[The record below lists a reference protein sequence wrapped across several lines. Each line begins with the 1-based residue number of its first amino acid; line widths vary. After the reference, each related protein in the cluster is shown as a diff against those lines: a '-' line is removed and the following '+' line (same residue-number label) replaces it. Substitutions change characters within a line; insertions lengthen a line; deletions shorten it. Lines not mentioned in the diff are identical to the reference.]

1 MSNKTAKH
9 VMSTEFSVGA
19 MIWNGIIGT
28 FISTV
33 FIGIVAGICY
43 VTVILF
49 VLGILFSILAF
60 INAISGIFSIV
71 GMFRCKGHLT
81 EEGVYGRKS
90 VFGSFDV
97 TFDKVVSIS
106 RRRKNLTIV
115 ALDENGKKK
124 KYNLTAVKNAKDFEQ
139 AFNQT
144 MLAYRNADAQAPAEA
159 PAAE

>member
-19 MIWNGIIGT
+19 LIWNGIIGT
-28 FISTV
+28 FISTA
-33 FIGIVAGICY
+33 FISIVAGICY
-43 VTVILF
+43 ATIILF
-49 VLGILFSILAF
+49 ILGILCSFLAF
-60 INAISGIFSIV
+60 FNFISGIFGIV
-71 GMFRCKGHLT
+71 GMIRCKGHLT

-97 TFDKVVSIS
+97 SFDNVVDIR

-115 ALDENGKKK
+115 ALNENGKKK
-124 KYNLTAVKNAKDFEQ
+124 KYHLTAVKNAKDFEQ
-139 AFNQT
+139 AC
-144 MLAYRNADAQAPAEA
+144 LKAKAAYRAPEAETAAEA

>member
-1 MSNKTAKH
+1 MSNTTAKH

-19 MIWNGIIGT
+19 LIWNGIIGT
-28 FISTV
+28 IV
-33 FIGIVAGICY
+33 VNILLGILVGICW
-43 VTVILF
+43 VTVILIP
-49 VLGILFSILAF
+49 LGIFFGFLAVANTIGAF
-60 INAISGIFSIV
+60 FTII
-71 GMFRCKGHLT
+71 GMIRCKGHLT

-106 RRRKNLTIV
+106 RRKKNLTIV

-144 MLAYRNADAQAPAEA
+144 MLAYRSAGAQAPAEA

>member
-19 MIWNGIIGT
+19 LIWNGIIGT
-28 FISTV
+28 FISTA

-43 VTVILF
+43 ATIILF
-49 VLGILFSILAF
+49 VLGILCSFLAF
-60 INAISGIFSIV
+60 INAILGIFSIV
-71 GMFRCKGHLT
+71 GMCRCKGHLT

-97 TFDKVVSIS
+97 SFDNVVDIR
-106 RRRKNLTIV
+106 RRRKNLIIV
-115 ALDENGKKK
+115 ALNENGKKK

-139 AFNQT
+139 AC
-144 MLAYRNADAQAPAEA
+144 LKAKAAYRAPEAETAAEA